1 MFFSYLGLVVFLVW
15 FVVILEMDQS
25 LRIEAKVL
33 VFYIVEKG
41 RKYSLS
47 LYLSDGMVDWYAKE
61 MEDCL
66 KKFGKMVD
74 YQTRR
79 EGDKVFML

>member
-1 MFFSYLGLVVFLVW
+1 M
-15 FVVILEMDQS
+15 
-25 LRIEAKVL
+25 
-33 VFYIVEKG
+33 
-41 RKYSLS
+41 KYSLS